1 MTFFEYLN
9 LKREIPKCPY
19 CEKDCKPRKRS
30 FTLTCTDKK
39 CMNIMA
45 RERRHSS
52 ETIEIIREKRVDYL
66 KKKTGKTAWERR
78 ARGEMSYLEN
88 WFQEE
93 VIIKHDLQ
101 RHHQIIT
108 EHCVK
113 GYFIDFAFLDKM
125 IAVEIDGRCHFDK
138 NMNRREGDHKK
149 DACLSAEGWQVI
161 RMNFFDI
168 RNNPNDLVEKFLS
181 ILKDGNETSLDWIG
195 QIRYRDYK
203 INKSIRSN
211 RMITSVF
218 QEERQKRNQE
228 KIKKLMSSDIDFKK
242 FGWIQQASEVIEIS
256 PQKTRAW
263 IKKNLPSVLE
273 NSFKRK

>member
-1 MTFFEYLN
+1 
-9 LKREIPKCPY
+9 
-19 CEKDCKPRKRS
+19 
-30 FTLTCTDKK
+30 
-39 CMNIMA
+39 MA

-52 ETIEIIREKRVDYL
+52 KTIEIIREKRVDYI

-93 VIIKHDLQ
+93 VIIKHDLH

-138 NMNRREGDHKK
+138 NMNRREGDNKK
-149 DACLSAEGWQVI
+149 DNCLTEAGWKVI

-168 RNNPNDLVEKFLS
+168 SDNSNKLIESFLS
-181 ILKDGNETSLDWIG
+181 ILKDGNETSLEWIG

-211 RMITSVF
+211 RIITSVF